1 LKHVDHGNHDQRSG
15 AKGPR
20 AVAALVP
27 ENGRSQLLVAANHG
41 VEWWQESEDEN
52 EWKLKQRAVDP
63 SLGSP
68 FFSLAV
74 DAGFARKNIYTFC
87 IIIIFAGKAL
97 HTSVATFNFAYNMYN
112 VYIYILYI
120 FSYTYRIAK

>member
-1 LKHVDHGNHDQRSG
+1 M
-15 AKGPR
+15 
-20 AVAALVP
+20 AALAP
-27 ENGRSQLLVAANHG
+27 ENGLSQLLVAANHG

-74 DAGFARKNIYTFC
+74 DAGFARNNISLFLLARHS
-87 IIIIFAGKAL
+87 I
-97 HTSVATFNFAYNMYN
+97 HPVATFNLH
-112 VYIYILYI
+112 I
-120 FSYTYRIAK
+120 

>member
-1 LKHVDHGNHDQRSG
+1 MKPVDHGNHDQRSG

-20 AVAALVP
+20 AVAALAP

-63 SLGSP
+63 ALGSP

-74 DAGFARKNIYTFC
+74 DAGFARKKKI
-87 IIIIFAGKAL
+87 
-97 HTSVATFNFAYNMYN
+97 
-112 VYIYILYI
+112 YIYIYI
-120 FSYTYRIAK
+120 IYNHYFRWQGTPHISCNFQFGI